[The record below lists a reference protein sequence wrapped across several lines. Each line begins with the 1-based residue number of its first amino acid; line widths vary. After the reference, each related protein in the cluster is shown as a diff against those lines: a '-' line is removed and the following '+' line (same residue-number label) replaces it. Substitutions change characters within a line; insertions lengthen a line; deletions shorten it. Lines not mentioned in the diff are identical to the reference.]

1 MFWLGLI
8 GILLLV
14 VIALCAVALVDWA
27 RLAVGALNNVSELL
41 LDQRRWPA
49 AHTTLKTGFKTGNS
63 DRAN

>member
-14 VIALCAVALVDWA
+14 IIAFCAIACVGWL
-27 RLAVGALNNVSELL
+27 RLAVGALNNISELL
-41 LDQRRWPA
+41 LEQRRWPA
-49 AHTTLKTGFKTGNS
+49 SSSTLQPGFKTGNS